1 MLNIVGAILFLRLSF
16 AVGEGGMLGVLG
28 LMTMGEV
35 QCITTVLSLAALMSN
50 GKVRGGGA
58 YLLISR
64 SLGPEAGGAIGALF
78 YSAYSVGAA
87 FYLISCAEAASESG
101 LREAIGWSRRST
113 EILLASCLNVIV
125 LAISLGGARCFTKVN
140 VPLFAVQFGSIAL
153 AVGTIYA
160 SYNAP
165 RDLEHGGVFEGFE
178 PEKHLKNNLW
188 PRYVQLDGLDH
199 MSTRSLFAL
208 IFPAVTGIMEGANL
222 SGDLA
227 RPERSVWKGPM
238 AAIGGS
244 YLTYLA
250 AIFAFACSF
259 DRDTLLHNRY
269 VMQDTAIVPWIIV
282 VGVLIS
288 TSSSALGAVFGGS
301 RLLQALA
308 RDKVFP
314 ILSVFGQG
322 SRKGDEPQLA
332 VLATVAIAQCVV
344 FAGGLDAV
352 APIISAFFCISY
364 AALNFACFALS
375 VSGTPN
381 FRPRFRFFSWHTA
394 AFGFIINMAVMFWIA
409 PYFASGAVLACS
421 ALIVYLSFA
430 APVTTE
436 WGDVRAALV
445 YHQVRK
451 YLLRMPSRIT
461 HGKLW
466 RLSLLTLTN
475 SPGNLEI
482 VANQLKKGGVLII
495 GSVVVRPEGTK
506 VSTKD
511 AGELEQRRLAWQDRI
526 TAQRLKAFP
535 VLTLATSRR
544 SGATALM
551 TGAGLGALAP
561 NTILL
566 DFESFVESRE
576 ELEGVMADA
585 LVLAKNVVLAAH
597 LPPHPL
603 LSAGGGKSVV
613 DVWLPPS
620 TPLTSWADFASSPGL
635 LLLQMAWQFAQ
646 QGELRVWLPIGV
658 DVSEAEEERAREAL
672 VEFVK
677 RKARVVAGRKG
688 SNICT
693 AKVASVADGVSSLSP
708 PSVVGL
714 LLLPLGSRADVDAG
728 VSASGGIP
736 TLFVGLGEETGHLF
750 AEDV

>member
-1 MLNIVGAILFLRLSF
+1 
-16 AVGEGGMLGVLG
+16 MLGVLG
-28 LMTMGEV
+28 LMTLGEL

-50 GKVRGGGA
+50 GRVRGGGA

-87 FYLISCAEAASESG
+87 FYLISCAEGAAESG
-101 LREAIGWSRRST
+101 VRAALGWSSRST
-113 EILLASCLNVIV
+113 EILLASCLNALV
-125 LAISLGGARCFTKVN
+125 LLISLGGARCFTKVN
-140 VPLFAVQFGSIAL
+140 VPLFAIQFGSIAL

-160 SYNAP
+160 SYHAP
-165 RDLEHGGVFEGFE
+165 RDLEHGGLFEGFE
-178 PEKHLKNNLW
+178 PTKHLKNNLW
-188 PRYVQLDGLDH
+188 PRYVQLDGVDY
-199 MSTRSLFAL
+199 MSTRTLFAL

-227 RPERSVWKGPM
+227 KPERSVWKGTM

-259 DRDTLLHNRY
+259 DRSTLLHNRY
-269 VMQDTAIVPWIIV
+269 VMQDTAIVPWVVV

-308 RDKVFP
+308 RDNVFP
-314 ILSVFGQG
+314 VLKVFGQG

-332 VLATVAIAQCVV
+332 VIATVSIAQCVV

-394 AFGFIINMAVMFWIA
+394 AFGFLLNMAVMFWIA
-409 PYFASGAVLACS
+409 PYFASGAVLVCS
-421 ALIVYLSFA
+421 ALVVYLSFA
-430 APVTTE
+430 APVTAE

-466 RLSLLTLTN
+466 RLSLLTL
-475 SPGNLEI
+475 SSGPGNLEV

-495 GSVVVRPEGTK
+495 GGVVVRPDDGSAGGTALQA
-506 VSTKD
+506 KD
-511 AGELEQRRLAWQDRI
+511 ALELEQRRVAWQDRI
-526 TAQRLKAFP
+526 TAQKLKAFP
-535 VLTLATSRR
+535 VLTVASSLRA
-544 SGATALM
+544 GATALM

-561 NTILL
+561 NTVLL
-566 DFESFVESRE
+566 DFTSFTESRT
-576 ELEGVMADA
+576 ELEGVIADA
-585 LVLAKNVVLAAH
+585 LVLSKNVVLATNLSAK
-597 LPPHPL
+597 PL
-603 LSAGGGKSVV
+603 LSTRGQTAV
-613 DVWLPPS
+613 DVWLPRD
-620 TPLTSWADFASSPGL
+620 TPLTSWAAFAASPGL

-646 QGELRVWLPIGV
+646 LGELRVWLPIGSDATDDDEQEAHDSLV
-658 DVSEAEEERAREAL
+658 D
-672 VEFVK
+672 FVK
-677 RKARVVAGRKG
+677 RRARVVAGKRG
-688 SNICT
+688 SNI
-693 AKVASVADGVSSLSP
+693 AVARVDSVLQGVPKLSP
-708 PSVVGL
+708 PEVVGL
-714 LLLPLGSRADVDAG
+714 LFAPLTDLASVQTLAQA
-728 VSASGGIP
+728 ASGVP
-736 TLFVGLGEETGHLF
+736 LLFVGLGEETGQLF